1 MDERSLKKAKMTAE
15 IAMLLKQSKIQ
26 ALQRHK
32 DAHSERQ
39 ARETAAKI
47 EKIRE
52 AIRQIDAEIA
62 EQKGS

>member
-1 MDERSLKKAKMTAE
+1 MTAE

-39 ARETAAKI
+39 ARETAAKV

-52 AIRQIDAEIA
+52 AIRQIDVEIA